1 MTTKEETMTTAVRTV
16 RSAVGGRQC
25 KRRKKMRRMRKRE
38 LTNMRRKRRMKL
50 RRTAN
55 TTSRQL

>member
-1 MTTKEETMTTAVRTV
+1 MKEETMTTAVRTV

-25 KRRKKMRRMRKRE
+25 KRRRKMRMRKRK
-38 LTNMRRKRRMKL
+38 LTKMRRKRRMRL